1 MDKVNFPYR
10 SDSHLPFLHVVHDSG
25 SWEKHG
31 LEVNYDYEITSE
43 DSTRTSPTAPSSLSA
58 AIIYLPIFADQ
69 PATNGFISAKPSV
82 C

>member
-31 LEVNYDYEITSE
+31 LDVNYDYEITSE
-43 DSTRTSPTAPSSLSA
+43 DAHKNVANGTGRVRRRQSSNTLHSPARRRPMGL
-58 AIIYLPIFADQ
+58 
-69 PATNGFISAKPSV
+69 ISGKR
-82 C
+82 

>member
-25 SWEKHG
+25 SWAKHG
-31 LEVNYDYEITSE
+31 LDVNYDYEITSE
-43 DSTRTSPTAPSSLSA
+43 DSHKMLPTVPSNSLA
-58 AIIYLPIFADQ
+58 AIISRLTSAGLRAI
-69 PATNGFISAKPSV
+69 NGFTSAKQSV